1 MIKAAPATTQAAEAT
16 IAYPSP
22 SPSPAPK
29 AGTAEGPLPATSSS
43 KKRCREE
50 DSDVVANKKAK
61 LQEKPEHAKGW
72 AYTVVVIPQINCGC
86 EEDDEE
92 AEADFEVHDLEA

>member
-1 MIKAAPATTQAAEAT
+1 M
-16 IAYPSP
+16 
-22 SPSPAPK
+22 
-29 AGTAEGPLPATSSS
+29 
-43 KKRCREE
+43 
-50 DSDVVANKKAK
+50 VANKKAK